1 MPNLP
6 KPRLRRGIRRGDLIG
21 PAPQAEPQTPRVEQ
35 IDSAGLRWVNIE
47 RPGTLERSWLEESFD
62 FHALDLED
70 VLSRNQRPKID
81 VYDDYLFIV
90 LHFPIFD
97 SVAGRLG
104 AGELDLFVG
113 PGYLVTIPN
122 QPLQPVEYLFERCRA
137 KEELREQLFSRGSGY
152 LLYRIVD
159 DSFDYCFP
167 MLRKIGNKLDALE
180 DEIFEGRSEEVVRDI
195 SNVKQEIINFRKVI
209 RPQRPVLRDL
219 EKVKQRYLAPDL
231 DLEIYF
237 DDIVD
242 AHERIWDMLENY
254 KEVIEALA
262 ETNESVISH
271 RVNDI
276 LRVLTSISVIVLPLT
291 LIASIWGMNVGVPG
305 KGNNTDF
312 FLIVG
317 AMLAMFVGMVVY
329 FRRRG
334 WL

>member
-1 MPNLP
+1 MPSLP
-6 KPRLRRGIRRGDLIG
+6 KPRLRRSARSAELAS
-21 PAPQAEPQTPRVEQ
+21 PAEPRERKPNVET
-35 IDSAGLRWVNIE
+35 ISGEGLRWVNVE
-47 RPGTLERSWLEESFD
+47 EPSPLEMAWLEEHFN
-62 FHALDLED
+62 FHALDFED

-81 VYDDYLFIV
+81 EYDDYLFIV
-90 LHFPIFD
+90 LHFPVFD
-97 SVAGRLG
+97 RAVGRLN
-104 AGELDLFVG
+104 AGELDIFVG
-113 PGYLVTIPN
+113 QDFLVTIPN
-122 QPLQPVEYLFERCRA
+122 QPLQPIEYLFERIRS
-137 KEELREQLFSRGSGY
+137 KGELREQHFSKGSGY

-180 DEIFEGRSEEVVRDI
+180 DDIFEGRSDEVVRDI
-195 SNVKQEIINFRKVI
+195 FNVKQEIINFRKVI
-209 RPQRPVLRDL
+209 RPQRSVLRDL
-219 EKVKQRYLAPDL
+219 ENSKQRFLAPAEGEL
-231 DLEIYF
+231 DVYF

-254 KEVIEALA
+254 KEVVEALE
-262 ETNESVISH
+262 ETTESLLSH

-305 KGNNTDF
+305 EGDQADF
-312 FLIVG
+312 YVIAGVMVAL
-317 AMLAMFVGMVVY
+317 LVGMVAY

>member
-1 MPNLP
+1 M
-6 KPRLRRGIRRGDLIG
+6 
-21 PAPQAEPQTPRVEQ
+21 
-35 IDSAGLRWVNIE
+35 
-47 RPGTLERSWLEESFD
+47 
-62 FHALDLED
+62 
-70 VLSRNQRPKID
+70 LSRNQRPKID

-97 SVAGRLG
+97 PAAGRLG
-104 AGELDLFVG
+104 TGELDLFVG
-113 PGYLVTIPN
+113 PGYVVTIPN
-122 QPLQPVEYLFERCRA
+122 QPLQPVEDLFERCRA

-152 LLYRIVD
+152 LLYRLVD

-180 DEIFEGRSEEVVRDI
+180 DGIFEGRSEEVVRDI

-219 EKVKQRYLAPDL
+219 EKVKQRYLATDL

-254 KEVIEALA
+254 KEVVEALA

-291 LIASIWGMNVGVPG
+291 LLASIWGMNSACPANRPCRLLDPARRDARDPGRHGRLLPPSRLAVACGTRGQLSDLGALAPRLREGRVQGQRGGVHLLRQAG
-305 KGNNTDF
+305 G
-312 FLIVG
+312 G
-317 AMLAMFVGMVVY
+317 
-329 FRRRG
+329 R
-334 WL
+334 

>member
-6 KPRLRRGIRRGDLIG
+6 KPRLRRAARREAHASTAS
-21 PAPQAEPQTPRVEQ
+21 PSEPQTPRVEQ
-35 IDSAGLRWVNIE
+35 IDAAGLRWVNIE
-47 RPGTLERSWLEESFD
+47 RPGALERTWLETHFD

-90 LHFPIFD
+90 LHFPVFD
-97 SVAGRLG
+97 PAAGRLG
-104 AGELDLFVG
+104 TGELDLFVG
-113 PGYLVTIPN
+113 PGYVVTIPN
-122 QPLQPVEYLFERCRA
+122 QPLQPVEYLFERCRT
-137 KEELREQLFSRGSGY
+137 KEELRDQLFSRGSGY
-152 LLYRIVD
+152 LLYRLVD

-180 DEIFEGRSEEVVRDI
+180 DDIFEGRAEEVVRDI

-219 EKVKQRYLAPDL
+219 EKVKLRYLATDL

-254 KEVIEALA
+254 KEVAVALE

-271 RVNDI
+271 RLNDI

-291 LIASIWGMNVGVPG
+291 LLASIWGMNVRVPG
-305 KGNNTDF
+305 QNSLTAF
-312 FLIVG
+312 WIVIG
-317 AMLAMFVGMVVY
+317 AMLAILVGTVAY